1 VKKQGR
7 WVVFGLAMAL
17 CFIPRGTGSNGWAQT
32 QTWIDELSNSVSFYA
47 VSYPES
53 NWQPYQD
60 RLTVIRDAVSR
71 GDQSAVRTEMT
82 KWFEMLRQRKHG
94 INDVAADELFNF
106 ALMVT
111 PIQEYN
117 IAVPTAGGS
126 GF

>member
-1 VKKQGR
+1 VKTQSR
-7 WVVFGLAMAL
+7 WVVLGLAIAL
-17 CFIPRGTGSNGWAQT
+17 CLILGGTASNGWAQT

-47 VSYPES
+47 ASYPGS

-71 GDQSAVRTEMT
+71 GDQRVVRTEMT

-117 IAVPTAGGS
+117 IAVPAAGGS